1 MDTRRK
7 ILNTSEY
14 TWDILIFLP
23 IKGVSP
29 ARKPD
34 EEHHPQGGRQEAYYG
49 RPQKKPKGPPGG
61 EQVGHLSQGLVPGQ
75 VAQGVLLLAGRQLL
89 LEAELFSSAVLMFF
103 FVYTK
108 KPIPS
113 LFRRY
118 SVSIIPLR
126 IIPSKKLFRQY
137 YSVTIP
143 LTFRQYY
150 SVTYYSAK
158 QTKFLYTL
166 YSSRGP
172 LKLKISCSGMALTS
186 SSK

>member
-103 FVYTK
+103 FSVYK
-108 KPIPS
+108 K
-113 LFRRY
+113 
-118 SVSIIPLR
+118 
-126 IIPSKKLFRQY
+126 KTN
-137 YSVTIP
+137 SVTIP
-143 LTFRQYY
+143 PIFRQYY
-150 SVTYYSAK
+150 SVTYYSVK
-158 QTKFLYTL
+158 KTIPSVLFRYYSVDIPSVLFRHVLFRQTN
-166 YSSRGP
+166 
-172 LKLKISCSGMALTS
+172 
-186 SSK
+186 